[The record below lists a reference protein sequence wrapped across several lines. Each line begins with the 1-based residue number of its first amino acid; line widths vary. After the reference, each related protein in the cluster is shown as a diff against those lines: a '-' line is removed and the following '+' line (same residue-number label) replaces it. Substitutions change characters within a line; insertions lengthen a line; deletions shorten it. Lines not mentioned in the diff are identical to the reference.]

1 MYQKSI
7 VRDNRTG
14 KLAEIEMNSELPPVD
29 EGDPGRTYVFKKDE
43 EIERLIAYLL
53 VTTA

>member
-29 EGDPGRTYVFKKDE
+29 EVDPGRTYVFKKDE